1 MKKSHIMLAVLSA
14 LFGAAGYGAGHFLV
28 PESAQQQVK
37 APPRTGSE
45 QVLDKLSQDDTGQ
58 APAAVPPRE
67 HAGAPADGPAGAAA
81 DTSTGTDAAQKPA
94 ALRRGEKE
102 VRLLPAALK
111 LPASE
116 AGAAADPSADP
127 AAAAPGFNQR
137 EAPKILR
144 DNAARQATRMDQPPT
159 SGVATAKDLAD
170 KKVVQLGR
178 MTVPVQRANSITY
191 VISDIGVAV
200 KDSETAQYFN
210 TAENAARLRDAI
222 LMQLHRVSGTSML
235 RKASI
240 DTEALSQNLA
250 SELKSGFGD
259 SVESVLFMSLY
270 KADVPR
276 S

>member
-28 PESAQQQVK
+28 PESAQQQAK

-45 QVLDKLSQDDTGQ
+45 QVLDKLSQDDTRQ
-58 APAAVPPRE
+58 APAAAPPRE
-67 HAGAPADGPAGAAA
+67 HAGAPADAPAGAAA
-81 DTSTGTDAAQKPA
+81 GTPTETDAAQNPA

-116 AGAAADPSADP
+116 ADSG
-127 AAAAPGFNQR
+127 AAAPGFNQR

-144 DNAARQATRMDQPPT
+144 DNAARQATRMDQPQTP
-159 SGVATAKDLAD
+159 GVATAKDLAD

-200 KDSETAQYFN
+200 KDSEAAQYFN

-250 SELKSGFGD
+250 SELKNGFGD